1 MLSLS
6 ERRRPARL
14 HGLIAGAAL
23 TLAGLPC
30 ALAAPAAPAV
40 SASGAAP
47 AAAACARGRAET
59 ESAYRKRPDPALLCE
74 LAQCARADRD
84 DVAAIDLYRR
94 CLSGP
99 HASVPAA
106 LQSEATAAQQ
116 QIPADV
122 GELLLSGP
130 AASAVLLDDRLVGV
144 LPLSERL
151 LLRPGEHRVTI
162 EQGAARISGTVRVRP
177 GQGPRVTVVGAELQ
191 ASEPFSV
198 LVLPT
203 VLAGAAPDAFL
214 GPIEEALLR
223 AKGEPLRRAFRTKI
237 LAGRGSGPCDAACQA
252 QLGSRAESLYVLST
266 EASPAPGGGVRV
278 RAALRDVRVQQDS
291 ARKETVFAGSDRAQL
306 AVTLAGLV
314 EEVMREGQRPIG
326 ALSLTTRPAAQV
338 EIDGAPIGSSPL
350 VARPLFAGDHR
361 LRVTRRYFDPAEQT
375 VTIDESSTQS
385 LTLALIPSPRTR
397 GERFA
402 HVGKWVFGAV
412 GLVALGVG
420 IGLVAHGPLI
430 SEDYDAVDGAT
441 DGSEL
446 RREYALTTPGYA
458 LIGAGSGA
466 LLTGIALAVFD
477 AHGQRQRRAP

>member
-1 MLSLS
+1 MLPLS

-14 HGLIAGAAL
+14 HGLITGAAL
-23 TLAGLPC
+23 MLAGPC
-30 ALAAPAAPAV
+30 ALAASAA
-40 SASGAAP
+40 SAP
-47 AAAACARGRAET
+47 AAAPCPRGRAET

-84 DVAAIDLYRR
+84 EVAAIDLFRR

-116 QIPADV
+116 QIPADA

-130 AASAVLLDDRLVGV
+130 AASVVLLDDRLVGV

-162 EQGAARISGTVRVRP
+162 EQGAARIGGTVRVRP

-203 VLAGAAPDAFL
+203 VSPGAEPDAFL
-214 GPIEEALLR
+214 GPIEEALVR
-223 AKGEPLRRAFRTKI
+223 AKGEPLRRAFRTQV
-237 LAGRGSGPCDAACQA
+237 LSGRGSGPCDAACQA

-266 EASPAPGGGVRV
+266 EATPAPGGGYRV

-291 ARKETVFAGSDRAQL
+291 ARKETVSAGSDRAQL
-306 AVTLAGLV
+306 AAALAGLV
-314 EEVMREGQRPIG
+314 AEVMREGQRPIG
-326 ALSLTTRPAAQV
+326 ALSLTTQPAAQV
-338 EIDGAPIGSSPL
+338 EIDGAPAGTSPL

-385 LTLALIPSPRTR
+385 LTIPLVPSPRTR

-402 HVGKWVFGAV
+402 HVGKWIFGAV

-420 IGLVAHGPLI
+420 VGLVARGSLVSDSYEPV
-430 SEDYDAVDGAT
+430 EGAS

-446 RREYALTTPGYA
+446 RLEYALTTPGYA

-466 LLTGIALAVFD
+466 LLTGIALAAFD
-477 AHGQRQRRAP
+477 AYGQRQRRAP